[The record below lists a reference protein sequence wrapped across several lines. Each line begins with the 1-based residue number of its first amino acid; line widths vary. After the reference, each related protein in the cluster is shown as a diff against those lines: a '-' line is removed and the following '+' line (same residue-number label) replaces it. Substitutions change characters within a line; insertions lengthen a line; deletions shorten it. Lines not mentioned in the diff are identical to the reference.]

1 MALGEKLFE
10 ENGNIVVVKVTKVH
24 PMEGITT
31 EITFTSEIKGEG
43 KFPNGKNLGS
53 GIVTKYPHGV
63 MDTSFQGAFTTEDGE
78 QFIWWAH

>member
-10 ENGNIVVVKVTKVH
+10 ESGNIVAVKVTKVH
-24 PMEGITT
+24 PMEGVTT

-53 GIVTKYPHGV
+53 GIC
-63 MDTSFQGAFTTEDGE
+63 D
-78 QFIWWAH
+78 